1 MDKNCNYCIKKTE
14 VYPLASWNNKEVIRY
29 YCINCLPMVKKVEEK
44 ERQQFIMYYSDP
56 TRYSWLPE
64 KSKELYKEILD
75 Q

>member
-1 MDKNCNYCIKKTE
+1 
-14 VYPLASWNNKEVIRY
+14 
-29 YCINCLPMVKKVEEK
+29 MVKKVEEK